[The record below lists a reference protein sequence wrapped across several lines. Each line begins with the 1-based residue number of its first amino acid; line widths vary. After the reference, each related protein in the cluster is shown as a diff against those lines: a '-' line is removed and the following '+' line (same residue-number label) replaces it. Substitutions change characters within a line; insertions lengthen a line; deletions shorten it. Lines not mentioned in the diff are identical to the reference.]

1 MVIRHSVVYYV
12 KCKDGSD
19 KMSERYYISCTS
31 PDVPQIEVS
40 KERLEQIKKKY
51 SKYSFSNII
60 EDIEKQDTPY
70 GISASIG
77 EEYAWCDYD
86 KENVVFLGYTNKE
99 AVITEMMEEEDE
111 MMYAQ
116 M

>member
-1 MVIRHSVVYYV
+1 MIIRHSVIFYV
-12 KCKDGSD
+12 KCVDGSD
-19 KMSERYYISCTS
+19 KMSERYYISSIS
-31 PDVPQIEVS
+31 PDVMQIEVS

-51 SKYSFSNII
+51 SKYSFANII
-60 EDIEKQDTPY
+60 ENIEKQDVPY

-99 AVITEMMEEEDE
+99 AVIAEIMEEEDE
-111 MMYAQ
+111 MMYAH